1 MMVKSTPR
9 TSWGLLDGHLGLQ
22 GISRP
27 PLRTTPLCPNPIC
40 RVHMNS
46 MELARAQSSHVMDEE
61 RLVQGL
67 RVGQDGIFLKGNQ
80 PAPLLHP
87 QAPSGHLYLGTITW
101 AIFLQA
107 TSGLQEP
114 GHWRR
119 LSGNSLGCT
128 DYDPEGCKPWT
139 WL

>member
-1 MMVKSTPR
+1 MVKSTPR

-27 PLRTTPLCPNPIC
+27 SLPTTPLCPSPIC

-67 RVGQDGIFLKGNQ
+67 RVGQDGIFLKENQ

-87 QAPSGHLYLGTITW
+87 QAPGPIRTSLLGDNNMGN
-101 AIFLQA
+101 IFTSHFRPARAWPLAQA
-107 TSGLQEP
+107 VRKQAQV
-114 GHWRR
+114 HR
-119 LSGNSLGCT
+119 L
-128 DYDPEGCKPWT
+128 
-139 WL
+139 